1 MLVICKCTCFI
12 ILLFHLECVNSQ
24 KGSINFLIFVQ
35 DGFSPLYVASQY
47 GHNLV
52 VDILLKNGANVDQA
66 DKV

>member
-1 MLVICKCTCFI
+1 MLVISKCTCFI
-12 ILLFHLECVNSQ
+12 IRLFYLECA
-24 KGSINFLIFVQ
+24 VQ
-35 DGFSPLYVASQY
+35 DGFSPLCVASQY